1 MKGKW
6 VTLEVRL
13 GDRGWGG
20 HGWGRAQPSGPW
32 RRPCLAEKK
41 EKGVTW
47 GPEREGPGGAACS
60 QEEREL
66 G

>member
-1 MKGKW
+1 MAGAG
-6 VTLEVRL
+6 LSPEDL
-13 GDRGWGG
+13 GGDPAW
-20 HGWGRAQPSGPW
+20 Q
-32 RRPCLAEKK
+32 RRKR
-41 EKGVTW
+41 KGVTW